1 MHNNKNVIC
10 ALCAMCFTGI
20 AVSIVLAET
29 LSGVSSE
36 STAALSSLSEL
47 RLAVYEAETAEPDD
61 AYAIIDGGEYTYDVL
76 SVDEDVTL
84 LLSLLRDFGGE
95 SKTCLTAWIYMDH
108 ESGELVFLDDCGWEV
123 LRFTDEEGA
132 IPVMPAWPAD
142 LSGRIILSIS
152 IVIPSTNTVTS
163 SSASEASCP
172 GDSLQHQRSTA
183 SDMTAQSST
192 SQVARSA
199 SMQGS
204 SGSDGQAA
212 LLENVHVQNNA
223 RGGCIYVDRVK
234 GSDLLTGHHP
244 RSRGN
249 FSFDGPKRT
258 IHGGLAA
265 ACDGDEVRIATG
277 TYNEGINVS
286 GRQMTVRVD
295 GVVRLAKRQ

>member
-10 ALCAMCFTGI
+10 ALCVMCFTGI

-29 LSGVSSE
+29 MSGVSSE
-36 STAALSSLSEL
+36 NTAELSSLSEL
-47 RLAVYEAETAEPDD
+47 RLAVYEAEAADPDD
-61 AYAIIDGGEYTYDVL
+61 ECAIIDGGEYTYDGL
-76 SVDEDVTL
+76 SVDEDITL
-84 LLSLLRDFGGE
+84 LLSLLRDSGGE
-95 SKTCLTAWIYMDH
+95 SKTYLTAWIYMDH

-142 LSGRIILSIS
+142 LSGRIILSIGILLS
-152 IVIPSTNTVTS
+152 STDTVTS
-163 SSASEASCP
+163 SSASGASCS
-172 GDSLQHQRSTA
+172 GDSLPHQRSA
-183 SDMTAQSST
+183 AGDMTVQSST
-192 SQVARSA
+192 GQVARSA
-199 SMQGS
+199 VMQES
-204 SGSDGQAA
+204 SGSDGQTF
-212 LLENVHVQNNA
+212 LLENVHVQNA

-249 FSFDGPKRT
+249 FSVDGPKRT
-258 IHGGLAA
+258 IHGGLAV
-265 ACDGDEVRIATG
+265 ACDGNEVRIATG

-295 GVVRLAKRQ
+295 GVVRLAKR